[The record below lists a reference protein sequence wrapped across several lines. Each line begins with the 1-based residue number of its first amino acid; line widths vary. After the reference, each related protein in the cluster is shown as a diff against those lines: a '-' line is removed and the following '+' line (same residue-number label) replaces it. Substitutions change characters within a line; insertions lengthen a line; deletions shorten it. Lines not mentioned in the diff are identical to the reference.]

1 MRGAYY
7 GVNANPSTERLDTES
22 RERLD
27 HFYAGNNERLATS
40 LAAAGRDRLPAWLLT
55 TGRT

>member
-1 MRGAYY
+1 LRGAYY
-7 GVNANPSTERLDTES
+7 GVNANPSTERLDAES
-22 RERLD
+22 RERLAA
-27 HFYAGNNERLATS
+27 FYAGNNERLATS